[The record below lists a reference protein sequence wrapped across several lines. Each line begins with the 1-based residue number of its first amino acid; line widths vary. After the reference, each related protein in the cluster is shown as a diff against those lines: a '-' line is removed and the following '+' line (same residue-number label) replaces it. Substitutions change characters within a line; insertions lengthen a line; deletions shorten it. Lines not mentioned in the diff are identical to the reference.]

1 VYSSALFTI
10 IMSNKNNAI
19 DTTFSRDEKSNITM
33 FIIGIMCFKFAFESL
48 NSSVSFLAQEKFAKS
63 ISLTMTPVL
72 TSCFNIMQCICS
84 IGAAQLLVRFRT
96 NVILAFSMFCF
107 GGLALI
113 LIIINASTG
122 GTFTKQGDWSPWILF
137 PIFLPM
143 GGCLG
148 VLELVRRVLP
158 RDIVGENPEK
168 LKKMDA
174 HVHIFYEVAGTSG
187 AFATTPL
194 VKKLGPVYAL
204 MLIPILFTFAGI
216 IWLRIKHNPNAPS
229 DINRN
234 KEIGSSQKKNIFYI
248 YFYSVK
254 RGAQI
259 VFSER
264 RFIWLIGGYVIPF
277 VYHRFIENV
286 IYPTF
291 ANQVLKEKSYSYIL
305 LGGSNFG
312 ELLGA
317 LGVLLVASR
326 IPTPLPWVRFD
337 AIALMTLWIF
347 PFLPVQSALTW
358 ALSAL
363 PLMVVLS
370 SGWAA
375 GDVSL
380 VAYIQSRL
388 HSVNIQADEGTSPLG
403 CVMAFLYS
411 SYIIVFTIISI
422 PLGRV
427 FDAYNAK
434 GEIRLAFLY
443 VVGIMTVVGGIVIF
457 GSTFIPKYS
466 CAINPKI
473 DPDDLIAAD
482 DGDEVAKGDKE
493 KGGVNI
499 VEAISMA

>member
-1 VYSSALFTI
+1 
-10 IMSNKNNAI
+10 MSNKNNAH
-19 DTTFSRDEKSNITM
+19 DTTFSHDEKHNITM

-48 NSSVSFLAQEKFAKS
+48 SSSISFLAQEKFAKS
-63 ISLTMTPVL
+63 IALTMTPVL

-107 GGLALI
+107 GALALI
-113 LIIINASTG
+113 LIIVDATTG
-122 GTFTKQGDWSPWILF
+122 GKFESQGNWTPWILF
-137 PIFLPM
+137 PIYLPM

-174 HVHIFYEVAGTSG
+174 HVHIFYEIAGTSG

-194 VKKLGPVYAL
+194 VKKMGPVYAL
-204 MLIPILFTFAGI
+204 MLIPILFTVAGF

-234 KEIGSSQKKNIFYI
+234 KEIDSSDRKNIFYL

-264 RFIWLIGGYVIPF
+264 RFIWLMGGYVLPF
-277 VYHRFIENV
+277 VFHRFIENV
-286 IYPTF
+286 IFPTF

-305 LGGSNFG
+305 LGASNFG

-317 LGVLLVASR
+317 LVVLLFAAKVA
-326 IPTPLPWVRFD
+326 TPLPWVRFD
-337 AIALMTLWIF
+337 AVALMTLWIF
-347 PFLPVQSALTW
+347 PFLPVKSALSW

-363 PLMVVLS
+363 PLMIVLS
-370 SGWAA
+370 MGWAA

-388 HSVNIQADEGTSPLG
+388 HSVNIQADAGTSPLG

-411 SYIIVFTIISI
+411 SYIIVFTVLSI

-427 FDAYNAK
+427 FDAYKATGN
-434 GEIRLAFLY
+434 INQAFLY
-443 VVGIMTVVGGIVIF
+443 IAGIMITVGAVVIF
-457 GSTFIPKYS
+457 ASTFIPRHS
-466 CAINPKI
+466 WAFNPKV
-473 DPDDLIAAD
+473 DPDDEIAASEEE
-482 DGDEVAKGDKE
+482 EVKGEKE
-493 KGGVNI
+493 KGTVNL

>member
-1 VYSSALFTI
+1 
-10 IMSNKNNAI
+10 MSNKNN
-19 DTTFSRDEKSNITM
+19 DTTFSHDEKKNITM

-48 NSSVSFLAQEKFAKS
+48 GSSISFLAQEKFTKS

-96 NVILAFSMFCF
+96 NIILAFSMFCF
-107 GGLALI
+107 GALVLI
-113 LIIINASTG
+113 LIIVDASTG
-122 GTFTKQGDWSPWILF
+122 GKFEKYGTWSPWILF
-137 PIFLPM
+137 PLYLPM

-168 LKKMDA
+168 LQKMDA
-174 HVHIFYEVAGTSG
+174 HVHIFYEIAGTSG

-204 MLIPILFTFAGI
+204 MLIPILFTAAGI
-216 IWLRIKHNPNAPS
+216 VWLRIKQNPNAPS
-229 DINRN
+229 DVNRN
-234 KEIGSSQKKNIFYI
+234 KDIDSSDKKNIFYL

-254 RGAQI
+254 HGAQI

-264 RFIWLIGGYVIPF
+264 RFIWLLGGYVVPF

-286 IYPTF
+286 IFPTF

-305 LGGSNFG
+305 LGASNFG

-317 LGVLLVASR
+317 LGVLLLASKVT
-326 IPTPLPWVRFD
+326 TPLPWVRFD

-363 PLMVVLS
+363 PLMIILS

-388 HSVNIQADEGTSPLG
+388 HSVNIKADAGTSPLG

-411 SYIIVFTIISI
+411 SYIIIFTIISI

-443 VVGIMTVVGGIVIF
+443 VVGIMISVGGFIIF
-457 GSTFIPKYS
+457 ASTFVPRHS
-466 CAINPKI
+466 WAFNPKV
-473 DPDDLIAAD
+473 DPDDEIAV
-482 DGDEVAKGDKE
+482 GDEDEVKGTNE
-493 KGGVNI
+493 KGGVNL

>member
-1 VYSSALFTI
+1 
-10 IMSNKNNAI
+10 MGDKN
-19 DTTFSRDEKSNITM
+19 DTRNNVVLNNTSFSHEEKSNI
-33 FIIGIMCFKFAFESL
+33 ILYILGIMCFKFAFESL
-48 NSSVSFLAQEKFAKS
+48 GSS
-63 ISLTMTPVL
+63 ISLMAQARFSKEFALTMTPVL

-84 IGAAQLLVRFRT
+84 IAAAQLLTRFRT

-107 GGLALI
+107 AIFALI
-113 LIIINASTG
+113 LIIIDASTG
-122 GTFTKQGDWSPWILF
+122 GKLPIDGSKFSEGHWSPWILF
-137 PIFLPM
+137 PIYLPM

-174 HVHIFYEVAGTSG
+174 NVHIFYEIAGTAG
-187 AFATTPL
+187 AFASAATI
-194 VKKLGPVYAL
+194 KKMGPVYAL
-204 MLIPILFTFAGI
+204 ILIPILFTAAGF
-216 IWLRIKHNPNAPS
+216 IWLKIKHNPNAPS

-234 KEIGSSQKKNIFYI
+234 LGLKSSDRGSAFYLF
-248 YFYSVK
+248 FYSVK

-264 RFIWLIGGYVIPF
+264 RFIWLIPGYVLPF
-277 VYHRFIENV
+277 VFHRFIENV
-286 IYPTF
+286 IFPTF
-291 ANQVLKEKSYSYIL
+291 AKQVLNEGSYSGIL

-317 LGVLLVASR
+317 FSVLLLASKVY
-326 IPTPLPWVRFD
+326 TPLPFVRFD
-337 AIALMTLWIF
+337 AVALMTLWIF
-347 PFLPVQSALTW
+347 PYLPVHDPLKW
-358 ALSAL
+358 ALYAL
-363 PLMVVLS
+363 PLMIVLS

-388 HSVNIQADEGTSPLG
+388 HSVNINANEGTSPLG

-411 SYIIVFTIISI
+411 SYIITFTILSI

-427 FDAYNAK
+427 FDSYKAQ
-434 GEIRLAFLY
+434 GRTRESFLY
-443 VVGIMTVVGGIVIF
+443 IAGVMMTIGAVIIF
-457 GSTFIPKYS
+457 ACTFIPRHS
-466 CAINPKI
+466 FAINPKV
-473 DPDDLIAAD
+473 DPDDV
-482 DGDEVAKGDKE
+482 VAEETDNKNDE
-493 KGGVNI
+493 KGPANL

>member
-1 VYSSALFTI
+1 
-10 IMSNKNNAI
+10 
-19 DTTFSRDEKSNITM
+19 
-33 FIIGIMCFKFAFESL
+33 MCFKFAFESL
-48 NSSVSFLAQEKFAKS
+48 GSSISFLAQEKFTKS
-63 ISLTMTPVL
+63 IALTMTPVL

-96 NVILAFSMFCF
+96 NIILAFSMFCF
-107 GGLALI
+107 GALALI
-113 LIIINASTG
+113 LIIVDASTG
-122 GTFTKQGDWSPWILF
+122 GKFETPQGQWSPWILF
-137 PIFLPM
+137 PIYLPM

-148 VLELVRRVLP
+148 ILELVRRVLP

-174 HVHIFYEVAGTSG
+174 HVHIFYEIAGTSG

-204 MLIPILFTFAGI
+204 MLIPILFTAAGFV
-216 IWLRIKHNPNAPS
+216 WLRIKHNPNAPS

-234 KEIGSSQKKNIFYI
+234 KDVDSSERKNLFYL

-264 RFIWLIGGYVIPF
+264 RFIWLIPGYVLPF
-277 VYHRFIENV
+277 VFHRFIENV
-286 IYPTF
+286 IFPTF
-291 ANQVLKEKSYSYIL
+291 ANQVLHEKSYSYIL

-317 LGVLLVASR
+317 LGVLLLVSKV
-326 IPTPLPWVRFD
+326 PTPLPWVRFD

-347 PFLPVQSALTW
+347 PYLPVTSALTW

-363 PLMVVLS
+363 PLMIVLS

-388 HSVNIQADEGTSPLG
+388 HSVNIKADEGTSPLG

-411 SYIIVFTIISI
+411 SYIMIFTILSI

-427 FDAYNAK
+427 FDAYKAQGN
-434 GEIRLAFLY
+434 IREAFLY
-443 VVGIMTVVGGIVIF
+443 ISGVMISVGAVIIF
-457 GSTFIPKYS
+457 ACTFVPRHS
-466 CAINPKI
+466 WAINPKV
-473 DPDDLIAAD
+473 DPDDEIAPD
-482 DGDEVAKGDKE
+482 VEEVQGENE
-493 KGGVNI
+493 KGSANL
-499 VEAISMA
+499 VEAIAMG